1 MVCGHH
7 SGVPPLARARW
18 QDHRYNNPVCLV
30 WFEVLRLQLSRH
42 RQAEA
47 RRKVI
52 RNLRLMWRLKIV
64 KKALRRKAL
73 GDPEALRAKL
83 LNQLEV
89 CHLANLFG
97 ASEPRCVAS
106 HQHA

>member
-1 MVCGHH
+1 M
-7 SGVPPLARARW
+7 
-18 QDHRYNNPVCLV
+18 CLV

-89 CHLANLFG
+89 CHASNLLLG
-97 ASEPRCVAS
+97 QRATPRSTPQARIATK
-106 HQHA
+106 HNL

>member
-1 MVCGHH
+1 MASLPRR
-7 SGVPPLARARW
+7 SGAPRPPLPPPAHPSPYLTFSSA

-30 WFEVLRLQLSRH
+30 FFEVLRLQLSRH
-42 RQAEA
+42 RKAEA
-47 RRKVI
+47 RRKII
-52 RNLRLMWRLKIV
+52 RNLRKMWQLKIV

-89 CHLANLFG
+89 
-97 ASEPRCVAS
+97 SEE
-106 HQHA
+106 